1 MAMNGLDRITD
12 KILAEA
18 KAESDAILC
27 AAEAEC
33 AQIRAEYEKKAEDIR
48 RTLTAEAERE
58 GADIVS
64 RAKAASATQ
73 KNSALLRQRTK
84 LIDEAF
90 DAAYQSVLRQEP
102 EKYTEMLTGLL
113 CSALR
118 AELATEQN
126 VKALGDTEE
135 YTVPECYEVL
145 MSAKDR
151 DRYGRTVLENAKRK
165 MGAELSA
172 EAARKLMLSDKEVRI
187 DGGLILRCGD
197 VECNCSLSVLFAQL
211 RRELEG
217 EVAHALFEGSRRT

>member
-1 MAMNGLDRITD
+1 MAMNGLDKITD

-18 KAESDAILC
+18 KAESDAILR
-27 AAEAEC
+27 AAEEEC
-33 AQIRAEYEKKAEDIR
+33 AKMRTTYEASAEEIR
-48 RTLTAEAERE
+48 RALTAEAERE

-64 RAKAASATQ
+64 RAKAASVTQ
-73 KNSALLRQRTK
+73 KSSAQLRQRTK

-126 VKALGDTEE
+126 VKALGDTED

-151 DRYGRTVLENAKRK
+151 DRFGRTVLENTKRK
-165 MGAELSA
+165 MGVELSA
-172 EAARKLMLSDKEVRI
+172 EVARKLMLSDKEVRI

-217 EVAHALFEGSRRT
+217 EVARALFDEGRRA